1 MLKLTNELINVL
13 KLDRSERDLTVISS
27 IVYAIVQCGNKH
39 DADAALKQYLINPSD
54 FHYTY
59 LLPIIK
65 YLGNDSH
72 AEKIYNATIQ
82 HDKLIDGAA
91 PEIFELLGFLKYAPV
106 KPILAD
112 YIFKIA
118 GTDYYSSKYA
128 VLGLLHF
135 DCSEY
140 QDKIKT
146 AIADCYG
153 KNLFPEFIPALV
165 AKLDNPSDILEK
177 LYELGNDYA
186 STDCNAGI
194 VLGFSLCGN
203 HGSDYFKKMLFNPNW
218 ETNSTGTG
226 TVYFAYR
233 GLQNLGITFKDLYNQ
248 LKLISDKE
256 QLKYSLS
263 VFFALLNAKIDDIEI
278 NKGEPFSDLYTM
290 LFKWKNDTL
299 SDNLMDLASTV
310 EKLDD
315 LYELQGRLEM
325 KMKEEA
331 ILKNYKTI

>member
-1 MLKLTNELINVL
+1 M
-13 KLDRSERDLTVISS
+13 
-27 IVYAIVQCGNKH
+27 
-39 DADAALKQYLINPSD
+39 
-54 FHYTY
+54 
-59 LLPIIK
+59 PIIK
-65 YLGNDSH
+65 YLGDDTH
-72 AEKIYNATIQ
+72 AEQIFNATIKF
-82 HDKLIDGAA
+82 DKLEDSAA

-106 KPILAD
+106 KPILVD
-112 YIFKIA
+112 YIFKTA
-118 GTDYYSSKYA
+118 VTDYYSTKYA

-140 QDKIKT
+140 QDIIKT
-146 AIADCYG
+146 TIADCYG
-153 KNLFPEFIPALV
+153 KNLFPEFIPTLV

-203 HGSDYFKKMLFNPNW
+203 QGRDYFKRMLFNPNW

-233 GLQNLGITFKDLYNQ
+233 GLQNLGITFKDLYIQ
-248 LKLISDKE
+248 IKLISDKE

-263 VFFALLNAKIDDIEI
+263 VFFALLNAKIDDIEM
-278 NKGEPFSDLYTM
+278 NKGELFSDLYTM
-290 LFKWKNDTL
+290 LFKRQNDTL
-299 SDNLMDLASTV
+299 SDNLMELASTV
-310 EKLDD
+310 EKQDD
-315 LYELQGRLEM
+315 VYELQGRLEM

-331 ILKNYKTI
+331 ILKNFKTI